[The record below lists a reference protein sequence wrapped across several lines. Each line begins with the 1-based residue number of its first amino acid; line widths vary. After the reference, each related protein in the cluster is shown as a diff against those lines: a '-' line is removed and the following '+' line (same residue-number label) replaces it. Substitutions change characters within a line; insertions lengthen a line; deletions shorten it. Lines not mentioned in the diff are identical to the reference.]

1 MTCLFDPIPL
11 LARNTGH
18 PIDRIYDSF
27 VAELPAGIQDA
38 ARGLPQRLGLTQG
51 AEVPWS
57 QVFDNTVLLCLP
69 TRVAGGVRH
78 SVPRE
83 LVKAAQAAHLFG
95 VIGALGVDG
104 IRGGAIDQD
113 TESLATL
120 YQVHRARDRAFSSL
134 GVDHRADVL
143 DYRSAELLARE
154 AVGEEARCLSG
165 EEAATRARYRLVALK
180 KQAMIFPATVAAA
193 VAAGWSAGDVARL
206 EGMIGGLTLGQ
217 QYRSD
222 VVRWIDDHARG
233 GAWAV
238 TILAGEYGVGIR
250 RSTLSDLAGQLHTAG
265 ILTDLLQLSSR
276 GFAKAAVAARELGI
290 PAIERWAREQAR
302 LTSGLAL
309 FESVEPGYTVQWE
322 VDRRSQRRRE
332 QLEGCRDLAAAS

>member
-1 MTCLFDPIPL
+1 MTCLFDPMPTL
-11 LARNTGH
+11 SRNTGH

-27 VAELPAGIQDA
+27 VAELPAGVQDA
-38 ARGLPQRLGLTQG
+38 ARGLPQRLGLAPD

-57 QVFDNTVLLCLP
+57 QVFDDTVLLSLP
-69 TRVAGGVRH
+69 TRVARGVRL
-78 SVPRE
+78 SVSSE
-83 LVKAAQAAHLFG
+83 LAAAAQTAHLFA

-113 TESLATL
+113 TEALAAL
-120 YQVHRARDRAFSSL
+120 FQVHRARDRAFSRL

-154 AVGEEARCLSG
+154 AVGEEERCLSG
-165 EEAATRARYRLVALK
+165 EETATRARYRLIALK
-180 KQAMIFPATVAAA
+180 KQAMIFPATVASA
-193 VAAGWSAGDVARL
+193 VASAWPAGDIARL

-222 VVRWIDDHARG
+222 VVHWIDDQGRG
-233 GAWAV
+233 GAWVV
-238 TILAGEYGVGIR
+238 TILAAEYGVGIR

-276 GFAKAAVAARELGI
+276 AFAKAARAARELGI
-290 PAIERWAREQAR
+290 TAIERWAREQAR

-322 VDRRSQRRRE
+322 IDRRTRRRRE
-332 QLEGCRDLAAAS
+332 QLEDSGDLAAAS